1 MSDPAHIPSA
11 GDPRHTRGR
20 SLAWLAAAYLAALIG
35 AALTVMALPGRD
47 PLWVALAADLAATA
61 VIFCFSLALDN
72 SSMYDPY
79 WSLAP
84 IPIAL
89 YWAMAPG
96 GAEAVALRQSL
107 VVILV
112 VAWGLRLTANQLA
125 RWHGLGDE
133 DYRYVDIR
141 RKAGRFYWPASFV
154 GLHLFPTGWVFL
166 GLLAAWPALSGPGRP
181 LGWLDALGFAVTA
194 GAIVLEAVSDL
205 QLRRFMASPRER
217 GAMLDTGLW
226 AWCRHPNYLGE
237 MGFWWGLWILGFA
250 ARPGW
255 WTLVGPLS
263 ITVLFVFI
271 SVPMKDRRMLMNH
284 PEWAGRMKQI
294 PAFLPLPRRASPRR

>member
-20 SLAWLAAAYLAALIG
+20 SLAWLAAAYLAALTG

-181 LGWLDALGFAVTA
+181 LGWLDALGFAVTT

-263 ITVLFVFI
+263 ITLLFVFI